1 MRKVSLHARQHLALF
16 CWPFPEALSTR
27 EMEMRLFYLGHILAF
42 CKQLSYILSFSSLTV
57 SCPSPESAQGR
68 LLMVRKLFSQVS
80 EYFTV
85 MINKFSQLV
94 VSKQFLT
101 EILFLT
107 GNNARHLFIVDLL
120 V

>member
-1 MRKVSLHARQHLALF
+1 
-16 CWPFPEALSTR
+16 
-27 EMEMRLFYLGHILAF
+27 
-42 CKQLSYILSFSSLTV
+42 
-57 SCPSPESAQGR
+57 
-68 LLMVRKLFSQVS
+68 MVRKLFSQVS